1 MTERPSSPARG
12 NVPAKRR
19 EDTLK
24 VAGAT
29 PADKPEENRPRTP
42 EMSAAVMFRSA
53 LRPAVQA
60 AGRRTAAAT
69 VCRQAPR
76 MMSTYFTPG
85 ELPHVLA
92 IAPSLIVACFFVG
105 NGISL

>member
-1 MTERPSSPARG
+1 M
-12 NVPAKRR
+12 
-19 EDTLK
+19 L
-24 VAGAT
+24 

-60 AGRRTAAAT
+60 AGRRTATAT

-85 ELPHVLA
+85 ETGKRMCWLSLPLLLLCV
-92 IAPSLIVACFFVG
+92 FVG
-105 NGISL
+105 NGIPL

>member
-1 MTERPSSPARG
+1 
-12 NVPAKRR
+12 
-19 EDTLK
+19 
-24 VAGAT
+24 
-29 PADKPEENRPRTP
+29 
-42 EMSAAVMFRSA
+42 MSAAVMFRSA

-69 VCRQAPR
+69 VHVCRQAPR

-85 ELPHVLA
+85 EAGKRMFWLSLPLCLSRV
-92 IAPSLIVACFFVG
+92 FVS